1 MALTISSATLPGKAE
16 AQHAQVVDQLDP
28 NKPAHPGLLADA
40 DTSKMSIEDMLA
52 YAEVTER
59 RYPLTLTLLAE

>member
-1 MALTISSATLPGKAE
+1 MSTPTQNT
-16 AQHAQVVDQLDP
+16 QHVQVVDQLDP
-28 NKPAHPGLLADA
+28 NKPVHPGLPADA
-40 DTSKMSIEDMLA
+40 VKMGIEDMLA